1 SQQRV
6 GKSIAR
12 RPGTVRVEGEVA
24 GVPGSPILVF
34 TIPDEER
41 AGLYRVLA
49 VNYGQI
55 VAHGDINCG
64 RSQRSG
70 WTTKI
75 RIGGAAGE
83 SNVRDAIIVDPAR
96 EELRV
101 RKTISLALPE
111 LAGWW
116 NMLAIPS
123 RVDLSFVN

>member
-1 SQQRV
+1 MES
-6 GKSIAR
+6 
-12 RPGTVRVEGEVA
+12 EVA
-24 GVPGSPILVF
+24 GVPRSAILVF
-34 TIPDEER
+34 TIPDDQR
-41 AGLYRVLA
+41 ACLYRVLA

-55 VAHGDINCG
+55 VANGDINCG
-64 RSQRSG
+64 RYQRGG

-75 RIGGAAGE
+75 RIGRAAGE
-83 SNVRDAIIVDPAR
+83 SNVWDAIIVNPAR
-96 EELRV
+96 EELCV